1 MPPPPKNK
9 KPKYFRFCILS
20 SHVVCISIYLYVC
33 IHMHCSE
40 GVKIILYCAV
50 QTHGVKCIHCH
61 LHLVVKGGS
70 LTTICSFSVALKLDT
85 SWNWSYPMHSSQL
98 RQSSMVKVQDYMQC
112 QMNSSKWRALN
123 SSSGKFVEVLL
134 YFCLSQITLFFH
146 VCVCMCWGVV
156 GVHSWPVY
164 ILCLSISVSGQHTHA
179 CMQLHTHARTHAR
192 THPHTH
198 TFSYACLHCMLKLC
212 RPVLWMYALSWSLV
226 FTLQPWPT
234 QMNLCG
240 RSGDALSM
248 TGTVSG
254 KSWSTW
260 G

>member
-179 CMQLHTHARTHAR
+179 CNYTHTHARTHAP
-192 THPHTH
+192 THTH
-198 TFSYACLHCMLKLC
+198 TLSLTPVFIAC
-212 RPVLWMYALSWSLV
+212 
-226 FTLQPWPT
+226 
-234 QMNLCG
+234 
-240 RSGDALSM
+240 
-248 TGTVSG
+248 
-254 KSWSTW
+254 
-260 G
+260 